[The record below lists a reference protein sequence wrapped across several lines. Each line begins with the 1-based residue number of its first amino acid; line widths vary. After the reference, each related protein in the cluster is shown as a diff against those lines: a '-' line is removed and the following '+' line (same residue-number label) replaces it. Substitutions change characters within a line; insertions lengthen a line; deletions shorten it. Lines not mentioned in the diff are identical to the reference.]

1 MSGRGG
7 CMGSQRASGGG
18 ARRRGAAE
26 WPGGVRWR
34 FPRPLCFPRRTVSGL
49 QASGFRPEADL
60 RFLSRNAEIM
70 QREARLA
77 QPLQSAGAKLRR
89 GCERDSRIHQRKLH
103 RLNRVNAEDGA
114 VLGLSDSP
122 DSHAA
127 SPIASGNGGG
137 RSDLHRDGA
146 PPPGL
151 PAPVIHAFRDA
162 AAKRRDEFS
171 CHRPTLSPKSRGP
184 RDHSRGPAFLL
195 LEA

>member
-1 MSGRGG
+1 MSGRRA
-7 CMGSQRASGGG
+7 CMGSQRASGGE

-34 FPRPLCFPRRTVSGL
+34 FPRPLCFPRSTVKSGL

-146 PPPGL
+146 PPARTPGASDTRVSRRSGQTARRIFL
-151 PAPVIHAFRDA
+151 PSPDSIPEKQRAPG
-162 AAKRRDEFS
+162 S
-171 CHRPTLSPKSRGP
+171 LPRPRISST
-184 RDHSRGPAFLL
+184 
-195 LEA
+195 